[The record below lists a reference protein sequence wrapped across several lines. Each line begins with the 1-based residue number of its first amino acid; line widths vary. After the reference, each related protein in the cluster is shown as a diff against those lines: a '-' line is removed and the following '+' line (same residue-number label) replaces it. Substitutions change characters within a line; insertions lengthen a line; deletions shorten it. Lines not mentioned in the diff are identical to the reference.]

1 MNKKHKKLNTQ
12 DSINYKDHHLITVQH
27 QILHILQILQITQ
40 IIEDKGLRTI
50 ITNPIILHTL
60 KTINI
65 LITIIGIK

>member
-1 MNKKHKKLNTQ
+1 MNTQ
-12 DSINYKDHHLITVQH
+12 DSINYKGHHLITDKQ